1 MCDIFQKRK
10 TFGTS
15 SFPFTLARPEALDY
29 QLEHYPGAVEG
40 LERLLV
46 VPWND
51 RYNEDDVDYIG
62 AALTSAVSSVGLRK
76 AS

>member
-1 MCDIFQKRK
+1 MPSCRR
-10 TFGTS
+10 GE
-15 SFPFTLARPEALDY
+15 AVRPIHNTPMP
-29 QLEHYPGAVEG
+29 LEHYPGAVEG